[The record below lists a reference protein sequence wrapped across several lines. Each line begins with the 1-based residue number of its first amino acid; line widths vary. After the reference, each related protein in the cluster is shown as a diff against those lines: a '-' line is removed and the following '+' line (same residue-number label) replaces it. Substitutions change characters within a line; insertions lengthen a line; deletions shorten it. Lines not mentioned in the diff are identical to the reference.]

1 MQCNEARW
9 GWVGGHAV
17 DALPQTTLTS
27 DPAPDEAG
35 VSELEIGLVVDAAY
49 LVEIVPSSAPS
60 CTSSLSPAC
69 RSMPLIELGS
79 LSVVIKRLSDLN
91 GQSNLVVVSPTML
104 MSELGTGIV
113 MALVV
118 ACFWPSGGARATA
131 ASQDGAARATVL

>member
-1 MQCNEARW
+1 M
-9 GWVGGHAV
+9 GGHAV

-69 RSMPLIELGS
+69 GLMPLIAL
-79 LSVVIKRLSDLN
+79 KRLSGWN
-91 GQSNLVVVSPTML
+91 GQSNLVVVSPKML

-131 ASQDGAARATVL
+131 VSQDGAARATVL